1 MEDSRPRFL
10 AAFTC
15 RGWRRASLA
24 GLCRKVLRSASFWA
38 AFIRRVHRVGFGTGP
53 SESSF
58 AGSWGAFGLGLL
70 EKNLKGGMVVVG
82 GLNLGGSIE
91 TIFNPVA
98 VVAADK
104 GARVILMPI
113 ATRRQLV
120 DLPDDVATRV
130 VISYY
135 LDAKDALS
143 RRWASG
149 GGVWVRAV
157 DTLPARLAG

>member
-1 MEDSRPRFL
+1 M
-10 AAFTC
+10 
-15 RGWRRASLA
+15 
-24 GLCRKVLRSASFWA
+24 
-38 AFIRRVHRVGFGTGP
+38 
-53 SESSF
+53 
-58 AGSWGAFGLGLL
+58 GLL

-104 GARVILMPI
+104 GARVILMPF

-135 LDAKDALS
+135 LDAKDALIK
-143 RRWASG
+143 ALG
-149 GGVWVRAV
+149 
-157 DTLPARLAG
+157 